1 MVGWSQLY
9 PPVSNQ
15 IHNTGIFQPK
25 ITSLID
31 TTMPKMIL
39 AAILNTKMPSMSSYQ
54 SIELLILKTNDK
66 QALKLS

>member
-15 IHNTGIFQPK
+15 IHKTYIFQPK

-31 TTMPKMIL
+31 TIMPKMIL
-39 AAILNTKMPSMSSYQ
+39 AAKMPSMSSYQ
-54 SIELLILKTNDK
+54 SIELLILKTKDK